1 MGLRAVSPLQT
12 IVSTQAQPHFFTID
26 AVVTEEAM
34 PLRNRLRL
42 RRNRPSRMISD
53 RRTGLNT
60 LAQLLPRAAILPI
73 LLFAGGTAMATAYWT
88 YDIHVEQAYGEVEE
102 QDAMQSMDSAN

>member
-1 MGLRAVSPLQT
+1 
-12 IVSTQAQPHFFTID
+12 
-26 AVVTEEAM
+26 M

-53 RRTGLNT
+53 RRMGLNT
-60 LAQLLPRAAILPI
+60 LAQALPKTAILPI

-88 YDIHVEQAYGEVEE
+88 YDIHVEQAYGEILE
-102 QDAMQSMDSAN
+102 QEATGSVDSAN